1 MAVGV
6 IAVGVPLAMLGAW
19 LGWQSAPALPTEAQA
34 RQVTSEVLPGAQI
47 AEVIRNPKLFYYEHE
62 GTPDSDPLVRTLIG
76 EDDYL
81 AGSTEVKLAAP
92 LPPSTE
98 TEERLHAAGWE
109 VLNSD
114 PDRLVGSKDGLLLY
128 VLPPSDV
135 ASRPTPTVEIVRDE
149 PVLAP
154 ALSITGLLLGGT
166 LGTLMTRWVHRQAQ
180 VATPTVRR
188 LVKDGTVV
196 SSVLLVPATLGVLIT
211 PVETYLFASGNVLYP
226 VWDLY
231 TFWGV
236 RGATHLGWVIQSVIL
251 AVTLLNFLRSGAVNG
266 RKDRPTAEATAA

>member
-34 RQVTSEVLPGAQI
+34 REVTSEVLPGAQI
-47 AEVIRNPKLFYYEHE
+47 AEAVRNPKLFYYEHE

-81 AGSTEVKLAAP
+81 AGSIEVKLAAP

-128 VLPPSDV
+128 VLSPSDV
-135 ASRPTPTVEIVRDE
+135 ASRPTPTLEIVRDE

-166 LGTLMTRWVHRQAQ
+166 LGTLMTRWVYRQAQ
-180 VATPTVRR
+180 VATPTMRR
-188 LVKDGTVV
+188 LVKDGTVL

-211 PVETYLFASGNVLYP
+211 PGETYLFASGNVPYP

-236 RGATHLGWVIQSVIL
+236 RGATHLGWVIQGVIL
-251 AVTLLNFLRSGAVNG
+251 AVALLNFLRSGAVNG
-266 RKDRPTAEATAA
+266 RKDQPTTEATAA